1 MITIKRAYNVISVVV
16 VVVIVLSRLA
26 SWFLNEEFRVLEFAS
41 SDEIV
46 VENKKSFS
54 LSTNLR
60 NFLRFRKMSF
70 NKSTKEEFN
79 RMRSA
84 CQSCKQVLYIIEY
97 CTAIDTR

>member
-16 VVVIVLSRLA
+16 VIVLPRLA

-54 LSTNLR
+54 LSTI
-60 NFLRFRKMSF
+60 F
-70 NKSTKEEFN
+70 N
-79 RMRSA
+79 
-84 CQSCKQVLYIIEY
+84 
-97 CTAIDTR
+97 